1 MTPLTSLFSA
11 LSRTRD
17 SLSNALKSLTGTAKN
32 VQSLDALEASL
43 LFSDMGMD
51 TAEAVLALA
60 EKSNTKDVVSGIS
73 DFLIGTLQSIDSG
86 PFSEKFRQTTV
97 ILIVGVNGTGK
108 TTSAAKLAGF
118 MKRDNS
124 VLLVGA
130 DTYRA
135 AAAEQLRVWA
145 KRADVKLISNEAS
158 KDPSAVLFD
167 GMASAVAHKADV
179 VIVDTA
185 GRLHTY
191 NHLMDE
197 LSKMNRV
204 LTEHYP
210 QFIPKS
216 LITIDA
222 SLGQNSLFQAKAF
235 SEHVH
240 LDGAILTK
248 MDGTAKGGIAF
259 PLVRELSIPIR
270 YIGTGEDLND
280 LAPFDPVNYVHSL
293 LGIHNE

>member
-17 SLSNALKSLTGTAKN
+17 SLSNALKSLTGSSKN
-32 VQSLDALEASL
+32 SRSLDDLEASL

-51 TAEAVLALA
+51 TAETVLALA
-60 EKSNTKDVVSGIS
+60 EKSNNKDIASEIS
-73 DFLIGTLQSIDSG
+73 DFLISTLQSIDSG
-86 PFSEKFRQTTV
+86 PYEEKLTEPTV
-97 ILIVGVNGTGK
+97 LLIVGVNGTGK

-118 MKRDNS
+118 MKSRNS
-124 VLLVGA
+124 VLLIGA

-135 AAAEQLRVWA
+135 AAAEQLRIWA
-145 KRADVKLISNEAS
+145 QRADVKLVSNEAS

-167 GMASAVAHKADV
+167 GMTSAAAHKADV

-191 NHLMDE
+191 DHLMEE

-204 LTEHYP
+204 LKEHFP
-210 QFIPKS
+210 QFVTKS

-259 PLVRELSIPIR
+259 PLVKELSIPIR
-270 YIGTGEDLND
+270 YIGMGEDLND
-280 LAPFDPVNYVHSL
+280 LAPFDPVSYVHSL
-293 LGIHNE
+293 LGIDDE